1 MVDVRSDE
9 DVRNDKDGIPPKSR
23 PAKNEQLKPEVE
35 TLKREL
41 ASHQALFRK
50 EAVIFRMMIEDM
62 KKTGEKHQGK
72 INDLEPSLESA
83 WQRLTYLDAEN
94 AMLKGKDV
102 RTKLTPTKPPKQ
114 SVAYVDELG
123 RLVLYLGA
131 DTHSAIGAC
140 YLDEGFEVV
149 TRLGFDWEGKRVSAL
164 AQAQEITKE
173 EIKLSAL
180 FKDKDQHYIHR
191 FLSQML
197 LQLPVSNKWGIPL
210 VLDQLLA
217 IVDLGARSQSHH
229 EMAGDVNE
237 TMPLSLETVRGQ
249 PVLDEEQLGRWLAGQ
264 GVAPLSWVNKGR
276 RLKDLFEG
284 PRKS

>member
-9 DVRNDKDGIPPKSR
+9 DVRNDKDGIPPKSK
-23 PAKNEQLKPEVE
+23 PAKNEQLQPEVE
-35 TLKREL
+35 TFKREL

-62 KKTGEKHQGK
+62 KKTAEKHQRK

-83 WQRLTYLDAEN
+83 WQRVMYLEAEN
-94 AMLKGKDV
+94 AMLKGKDA

-140 YLDEGFEVV
+140 YLGEGFEVV
-149 TRLGFDWEGKRVSAL
+149 IRLGFDWEGKRVSAL

-180 FKDKDQHYIHR
+180 FRDKDQHYIHR

-197 LQLPVSNKWGIPL
+197 LQLPVSNKWGVPL

-229 EMAGDVNE
+229 EMAGDVNK

-276 RLKDLFEG
+276 RLKDLLEG
-284 PRKS
+284 PQKS